1 MPSFSQGISGNLNLD
16 EIQKA
21 KLSNSV
27 VDISELNRGPER
39 PQRSTSQAKLDSV
52 SNKSLHQS
60 LPQNKQ
66 MVNIKSY
73 CDIGRQMTGV
83 AS

>member
-1 MPSFSQGISGNLNLD
+1 
-16 EIQKA
+16 
-21 KLSNSV
+21 
-27 VDISELNRGPER
+27 VDISDLGRGADR

-60 LPQNKQ
+60 MPQSKQ

-73 CDIGRQMTGV
+73 CDIGRSITGV
-83 AS
+83 TSSGLGSHTHGHSSLTREGRRAFGNQ